1 MDTQHQTDVHKT
13 DIQGKSIT
21 IEHINPCYGP
31 EERESVK
38 KDIES
43 RLYAIFSKYSAWIIG
58 ATGL

>member
-43 RLYAIFSKYSAWIIG
+43 RLYAIFSKYSA
-58 ATGL
+58 